1 MRKILLGLV
10 LLMLAGCGSTLEPE
24 SYKNDLA
31 KTSGDVKI
39 MYKDFRVINFIVP
52 TTLKFFRPTDNP
64 HWLKT
69 AQKHCTSLKKN
80 TYYIHMKKGPGLFEI
95 ERVDWGNQKTR
106 DMKDVSTV
114 LRFVCAKDKSDAF
127 RVGKNDT
134 SFQPYYNIWYI
145 ENRPNSSAY
154 HRTTLYEFKRE
165 VPPEEIAE
173 NKASE
178 EREKLLQIEKE
189 RKIAQQKINLL
200 ELSYGPQCSGTSLKK
215 RFVQGTKEYE
225 NCLFAAEKEVIN
237 KQKELD
243 NKLAKMTPIERRDY
257 NCENAFKFRKGSDKF
272 RDCVFKLYTT
282 ELELEKLELQ
292 KQVALANE
300 RVAKAQAEA
309 AQSAQARAEAVAAA
323 QIAAAE
329 AQKSAARSQSLASSL
344 SLMQLGSSMMSSPA
358 PAPSSPGMDRMRTTC
373 RNVGGFINCY

>member
-1 MRKILLGLV
+1 MLVGCVQQKYYISIENFYGEESKYNTDDVLKEYSWLKSKQSVYQTSTNNLTNLEIAKSQALRQCKIEWSNLTLLGFTNLEG
-10 LLMLAGCGSTLEPE
+10 GCVD
-24 SYKNDLA
+24 Y
-31 KTSGDVKI
+31 TSPGGAFSKEQTEKRKQFRIALKQEKQKKI
-39 MYKDFRVINFIVP
+39 IAFNKYQED
-52 TTLKFFRPTDNP
+52 
-64 HWLKT
+64 
-69 AQKHCTSLKKN
+69 AKKN
-80 TYYIHMKKGPGLFEI
+80 KISDLESKYADQCKKFKKGTSE
-95 ERVDWGNQKTR
+95 
-106 DMKDVSTV
+106 
-114 LRFVCAKDKSDAF
+114 FV
-127 RVGKNDT
+127 
-134 SFQPYYNIWYI
+134 
-145 ENRPNSSAY
+145 
-154 HRTTLYEFKRE
+154 
-165 VPPEEIAE
+165 
-173 NKASE
+173 
-178 EREKLLQIEKE
+178 
-189 RKIAQQKINLL
+189 
-200 ELSYGPQCSGTSLKK
+200 
-215 RFVQGTKEYE
+215 

-243 NKLAKMTPIERRDY
+243 NKLAKMTPVERREY

-300 RVAKAQAEA
+300 RAAKAQAEA

>member
-1 MRKILLGLV
+1 MIKIFWGLALLV
-10 LLMLAGCGSTLEPE
+10 LVGCSWQITRSPLHHVTGENIFARELYIADYITFSEVYYHMSTSTLENLE
-24 SYKNDLA
+24 ELRADTLQRCQNAWKDRTFLGFANLDQGCSV
-31 KTSGDVKI
+31 SEEGDEKI
-39 MYKDFRVINFIVP
+39 YNSKKYKDLKARIESEKIRKEEVIKQAKKDEE
-52 TTLKFFRPTDNP
+52 LKI
-64 HWLKT
+64 
-69 AQKHCTSLKKN
+69 KK
-80 TYYIHMKKGPGLFEI
+80 E
-95 ERVDWGNQKTR
+95 
-106 DMKDVSTV
+106 
-114 LRFVCAKDKSDAF
+114 
-127 RVGKNDT
+127 
-134 SFQPYYNIWYI
+134 
-145 ENRPNSSAY
+145 
-154 HRTTLYEFKRE
+154 
-165 VPPEEIAE
+165 
-173 NKASE
+173 
-178 EREKLLQIEKE
+178 
-189 RKIAQQKINLL
+189 KIAKV
-200 ELSYGPQCSGTSLKK
+200 ESVYSGKCKK
-215 RFVQGTKEYE
+215 FKLGSSEYE

-243 NKLAKMTPIERRDY
+243 SKLAKMTPIERRDY